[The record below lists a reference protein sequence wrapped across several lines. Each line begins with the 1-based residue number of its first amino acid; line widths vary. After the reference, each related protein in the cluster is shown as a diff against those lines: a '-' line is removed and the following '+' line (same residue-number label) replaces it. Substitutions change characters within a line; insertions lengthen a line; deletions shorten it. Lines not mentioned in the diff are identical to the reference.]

1 MPTKTLDDTALLT
14 QLVQQPEQGIRTLQ
28 AHYGGLILH
37 MVSRVLSAHPQDTE
51 EVAADVLVTAWRQAP
66 ALLEQGRSLAPWLI
80 VTARN
85 RAIDRW
91 RTLTRKDAVPLN
103 DDLALLIDPILTDGE
118 ETIGLLVQDLDEP
131 DREIFLRRYYR
142 LETASEIGQALN
154 MAPNTVNVRLS
165 RGREK
170 LKKQYLDEM
179 RKEYQHYAEP

>member
-1 MPTKTLDDTALLT
+1 MPTKTVDDSQLLMLLT
-14 QLVQQPEQGIRTLQ
+14 QQPEQGIRTLQ
-28 AHYGGLILH
+28 TRYGGLILRI
-37 MVSRVLSAHPQDTE
+37 VGRVLSAHPQDAE

-66 ALLEQGRSLAPWLI
+66 ALLEQGRTLAPWLI

-118 ETIGLLVQDLDEP
+118 ETIGLLVQELGEP

-142 LETASEIGQALN
+142 LESAKEIGQALGL
-154 MAPNTVNVRLS
+154 APNTVNVRLA

-170 LKKQYLDEM
+170 LKKRYLDEM
-179 RKEYQHYAEP
+179 GKEYPHYAQS